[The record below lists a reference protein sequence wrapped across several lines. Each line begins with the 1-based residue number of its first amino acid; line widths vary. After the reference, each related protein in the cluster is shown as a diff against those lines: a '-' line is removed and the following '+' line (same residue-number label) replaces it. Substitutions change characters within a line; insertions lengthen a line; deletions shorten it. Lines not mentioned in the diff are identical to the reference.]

1 MNEKPAPKKRAAVF
15 IKAAFEASNSWQD
28 VGENIPKSVP
38 HIEADDQQQ
47 GAYIAQLPCEP
58 TTNTSRIKRSPE
70 SKADSGEPDVGR
82 V

>member
-47 GAYIAQLPCEP
+47 GAYRTASLR
-58 TTNTSRIKRSPE
+58 TNKQHL
-70 SKADSGEPDVGR
+70 KD
-82 V
+82 